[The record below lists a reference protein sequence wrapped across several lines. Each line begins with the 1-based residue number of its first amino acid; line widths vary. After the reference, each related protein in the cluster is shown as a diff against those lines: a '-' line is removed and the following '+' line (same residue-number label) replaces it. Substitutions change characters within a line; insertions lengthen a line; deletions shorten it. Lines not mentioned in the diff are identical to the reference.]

1 MAEKRTKEIGIR
13 KVLGASLS
21 NIMILL
27 SKEFTILVLVGNII
41 AWPLAYFAMRG
52 WLNNFAYQTGIGWTV
67 FILAGFLTV
76 LISLLT
82 VSYQAIRAALTD
94 PAIAIRY
101 E

>member
-1 MAEKRTKEIGIR
+1 M
-13 KVLGASLS
+13 GASLS
-21 NIMILL
+21 NIIVLL
-27 SKEFTILVLVGNII
+27 SREFTLLVMIGNII
-41 AWPLAYFAMRG
+41 AWPLAYFAMQN
-52 WLNNFAYQTGIGWTV
+52 WLNNFAYKTGIGWVV
-67 FILAGFLTV
+67 FGLAGILTF